1 MEPVI
6 KTLPPFI
13 SFEGIDGCG
22 KTTQIR
28 LLERFLQSR
37 SIPVVVAREPGGTS
51 LGESIRRIL
60 LDSST
65 THLRPL
71 SELLLYY
78 ASRHQN
84 LNETILPAL
93 KSGKWVVCDRYADAS
108 MAYQG
113 YGRGIDLKTVEALNR
128 ISISGSM
135 PDVTILIDIEPSLS
149 LARARDRN
157 SQRKLDEGRF
167 EKEPL
172 EFYNR
177 VRHGYMEMAKKES
190 TRFRIVQ
197 GDQTIDHVHQE
208 ILTVMAPLMEG
219 HGAV

>member
-1 MEPVI
+1 MTKSAPV
-6 KTLPPFI
+6 FI

-22 KTTQIR
+22 KTTQIH
-28 LLERFLQSR
+28 LLERSLR
-37 SIPVVVAREPGGTS
+37 MRRIPVVVAREPGGTP

-65 THLRPL
+65 THLEPI

-84 LNETILPAL
+84 LTETILPAL
-93 KSGKWVVCDRYADAS
+93 ENGNWVLCDRYADAS

-113 YGRGIDLKTVEALNR
+113 YGRGIDLMTIEALNR
-128 ISISGSM
+128 ISINCRM
-135 PDVTILIDIEPSLS
+135 PDLTILIDVDPGLS

-157 SQRKLDEGRF
+157 SHRKVDEGRF

-177 VRHGYMEMAKKES
+177 VRQGYMKMAQKES
-190 TRFRIVQ
+190 SRFRIVDGNQ
-197 GDQTIDHVHQE
+197 SIDQVHQE
-208 ILTVMAPLMEG
+208 ILRIMDPLTEG
-219 HGAV
+219 YRAV